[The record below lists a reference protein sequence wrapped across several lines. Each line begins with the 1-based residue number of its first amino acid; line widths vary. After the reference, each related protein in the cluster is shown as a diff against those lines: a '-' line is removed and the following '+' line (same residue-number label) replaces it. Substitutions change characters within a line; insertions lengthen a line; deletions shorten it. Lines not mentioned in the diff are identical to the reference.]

1 MNRMHARYP
10 NCNATRKVPLAH
22 NGQPMSTAPG
32 TVHRSSLDE
41 LERRKALALGAA
53 RQDRIERQH
62 ERGQLTAHERIELLL
77 DAGSF
82 RQMGRFVFG
91 EDLADIDRTIGG
103 DGSVF
108 GFGTI
113 EDRPVAVETT
123 DPTVKGSSHGDAGT
137 RVGRTQARI
146 LQKCRLP
153 LFELRQG
160 GGARITEMISSKF
173 AGVGGHSMGDR
184 YVFGPKHVILEA
196 WLGDYFGPQ
205 TIADYIVTTRSA
217 HASITSPA
225 LLEVAT
231 GQRHSADELGGSEV
245 HARVTGQVDGVAED
259 EGAAIAQ
266 LRKVFSYYPSYPGG
280 AAPRRL
286 GDDSANR
293 LVPELRTI
301 LPENPNRAFDIRKV
315 LNLVL
320 DKGSFIEFSP
330 DFARNLVTGLG
341 RMDGW
346 PVGIVA
352 NQSMAVAGTIDT
364 AAMIKAR
371 RMLAIAHLYSI
382 PFLSFLDT
390 PGVLTTLEQ
399 EHSRLISE
407 IYALAASRLRPA
419 VPKVAVIVRK
429 GIGFAYPMMTASDP
443 ESLTFAWPSARIAFT
458 GPEPAARIV
467 YGREIQA
474 ADDPTA
480 LLGERAEE
488 MRALSTPRLAA
499 ELGHVDAIID
509 PAETRKIVIRSLD
522 ALRSQNLPR
531 RRSLMFTT

>member
-1 MNRMHARYP
+1 
-10 NCNATRKVPLAH
+10 
-22 NGQPMSTAPG
+22 
-32 TVHRSSLDE
+32 
-41 LERRKALALGAA
+41 
-53 RQDRIERQH
+53 
-62 ERGQLTAHERIELLL
+62 
-77 DAGSF
+77 
-82 RQMGRFVFG
+82 
-91 EDLADIDRTIGG
+91 
-103 DGSVF
+103 
-108 GFGTI
+108 
-113 EDRPVAVETT
+113 
-123 DPTVKGSSHGDAGT
+123 
-137 RVGRTQARI
+137 
-146 LQKCRLP
+146 
-153 LFELRQG
+153 
-160 GGARITEMISSKF
+160 
-173 AGVGGHSMGDR
+173 
-184 YVFGPKHVILEA
+184 
-196 WLGDYFGPQ
+196 
-205 TIADYIVTTRSA
+205 
-217 HASITSPA
+217 
-225 LLEVAT
+225 
-231 GQRHSADELGGSEV
+231 
-245 HARVTGQVDGVAED
+245 
-259 EGAAIAQ
+259 
-266 LRKVFSYYPSYPGG
+266 
-280 AAPRRL
+280 
-286 GDDSANR
+286 
-293 LVPELRTI
+293 LRTI

-320 DKGSFIEFSP
+320 DEGSFIEFSP

-346 PVGIVA
+346 AVGIVA

-371 RMLAIAHLYSI
+371 RMLTIAHLYSI

>member
-1 MNRMHARYP
+1 
-10 NCNATRKVPLAH
+10 
-22 NGQPMSTAPG
+22 
-32 TVHRSSLDE
+32 
-41 LERRKALALGAA
+41 
-53 RQDRIERQH
+53 
-62 ERGQLTAHERIELLL
+62 
-77 DAGSF
+77 
-82 RQMGRFVFG
+82 
-91 EDLADIDRTIGG
+91 
-103 DGSVF
+103 
-108 GFGTI
+108 
-113 EDRPVAVETT
+113 
-123 DPTVKGSSHGDAGT
+123 
-137 RVGRTQARI
+137 
-146 LQKCRLP
+146 
-153 LFELRQG
+153 
-160 GGARITEMISSKF
+160 
-173 AGVGGHSMGDR
+173 
-184 YVFGPKHVILEA
+184 
-196 WLGDYFGPQ
+196 
-205 TIADYIVTTRSA
+205 
-217 HASITSPA
+217 
-225 LLEVAT
+225 
-231 GQRHSADELGGSEV
+231 
-245 HARVTGQVDGVAED
+245 
-259 EGAAIAQ
+259 
-266 LRKVFSYYPSYPGG
+266 
-280 AAPRRL
+280 
-286 GDDSANR
+286 
-293 LVPELRTI
+293 LRTI